1 MNSETSDA
9 VGDAAQPERKGRRA
23 RTDVAVM
30 MVLATL
36 VSVLL
41 IGAFNFFSARD
52 LLNRTVETQLLEVGN
67 SRATQIEQGLD
78 SVKDIAVTLADGP
91 GVLEAV
97 NDLAD
102 GYSVL
107 DVTPTEAQ
115 VAELRSL
122 YEDGIAAV
130 IPPGFEAPTVD
141 EVFPISERA
150 QYLQSTYISQNPN
163 EVRADLLDPGDGTQY
178 SAAHAEHH
186 PFLRAELEALGL
198 GDGLLIDAATSSVV
212 YSVDK
217 NVDFATDLAAGP
229 HRDSALAEAVLDRL
243 RSAAV
248 DEAVLV
254 DIEPYV
260 PAGNEPVLF
269 VAAAIR
275 DEGRVVGA
283 LALEVPNRALTEIT
297 TAGQDWEGTGLGD
310 TGEIY
315 IVGGDRRLRTESR
328 LWLEDPAGYRD
339 ALDDAGYDAEVGDAV
354 EAFGTTVLI
363 QPADTDPVEE
373 ALAGDLF
380 VGGSANYLDRG
391 TLSVAN
397 ELEIPELTWVMV
409 AEITTAEAQ
418 GPLRRH
424 MRNLVILAVV
434 LIPIVVVLAFFIAR
448 RILRPIDPIMA
459 AAGRVGD
466 GDIDV
471 ELVVPGKDE
480 YADLAKKFN
489 GVLDALHEQRAD
501 ITATEAETTE
511 MLLAV
516 LPRRLVEQYQRG
528 DRELAEAVRNATMIA
543 VYVEE
548 PEVGTPYEQ
557 EILAEH
563 AAAISAGLVA
573 LAEQFGVEH
582 LGSTATQALYA
593 VGLQVEG
600 EEAGPAVAFATAARA
615 WIAEAAEEAGLVI
628 TSHFGLAAGD
638 VFAGV
643 VGTERIAFNV
653 WGAPRRD
660 ASTLAAVAAPG
671 QILIDPAV
679 AAQISDE
686 WAVEPVPE
694 LVDLAGK
701 RLKGWRVV
709 GRRADVKSAEETL
722 EAR

>member
-1 MNSETSDA
+1 MTDETPSDTS
-9 VGDAAQPERKGRRA
+9 DAAQPEPKGRRA

-41 IGAFNFFSARD
+41 IGAFNFFSARN
-52 LLNRTVETQLLEVGN
+52 LLNSTVEEQLLEVGD
-67 SRATQIEQGLD
+67 SRATRIKQGLD

-102 GYSVL
+102 GYAVL
-107 DVTPTEAQ
+107 DVTPTGAE
-115 VAELRSL
+115 VAELRSQ
-122 YEDGIAAV
+122 YEEGIAAA

-141 EVFPISERA
+141 DLFPISERA
-150 QYLQSTYISQNPN
+150 QYLQSIYINQNPF
-163 EVRADLLDPGDGTQY
+163 EVRADLVDPGDDTQY

-186 PFLRAELEALGL
+186 PWLRAELGALEL

-217 NVDFATDLAAGP
+217 NIDFGTDLAAGP
-229 HRDSALAEAVLDRL
+229 HRDSALASAVLDRL

-254 DIEPYV
+254 DIEPYA

-275 DEGRVVGA
+275 DQGRVVGA
-283 LALEVPNRALTEIT
+283 LALEVPDRVLTEIT
-297 TAGQDWEGTGLGD
+297 TADQDWEDTGLGD

-328 LWLEDPAGYRD
+328 LWLEDPAGYLD
-339 ALDDAGYDAEVGDAV
+339 ALDDAGYDAEVGEAV

-363 QPADTDPVEE
+363 QPADTDPVEA
-373 ALAGDLF
+373 ALAGDFF
-380 VGGSANYLDRG
+380 VGGSANYLDQG
-391 TLSVAN
+391 TLSVAA
-397 ELEIPELTWVMV
+397 ELDIPEVNWAMV
-409 AEITTAEAQ
+409 AEVTTAEAQ

-434 LIPIVVVLAFFIAR
+434 LIPIVIALAFFIAR
-448 RILRPIDPIMA
+448 GILRPIDPIMA
-459 AAGRVGD
+459 AAGRVGE

-471 ELVVPGKDE
+471 ELVVPGRDE
-480 YADLAKKFN
+480 YADLAKKFD
-489 GVLDALHEQRAD
+489 GVLDALQEQRAD
-501 ITATEAETTE
+501 LQATAAETTE
-511 MLLAV
+511 LLLAV

-543 VYVEE
+543 VFVEE
-548 PEVGTPYEQ
+548 PEVVAASEQ

-563 AAAISAGLVA
+563 TAAISTGLVA

-600 EEAGPAVAFATAARA
+600 EEAGPAVAFAAAAQA
-615 WIAEAAEEAGLVI
+615 WIAEAAEAAGLVI

-638 VFAGV
+638 VFVGV

-660 ASTLAAVAAPG
+660 AATLAAVAAAG
-671 QILIDPAV
+671 QILVDPAV
-679 AAQISDE
+679 ASQISDE

-701 RLKGWRVV
+701 RLKGWWVV
-709 GRRADVKSAEETL
+709 GRRADVEAAEETV
-722 EAR
+722 ETP

>member
-1 MNSETSDA
+1 MTAETPPTPSHA
-9 VGDAAQPERKGRRA
+9 TQPEQKGRRA
-23 RTDVAVM
+23 RTDVAIV

-36 VSVLL
+36 VSVFL
-41 IGAFNFFSARD
+41 IGSFNFFSARD

-78 SVKDIAVTLADGP
+78 AVKDNAVTMADGR
-91 GVLEAV
+91 GVLEAL

-102 GYSVL
+102 GYDAL
-107 DVTPTEAQ
+107 DVTLTEAE
-115 VAELRSL
+115 VAELRAL
-122 YEDGIAAV
+122 YEEGIAAA
-130 IPPGFEAPTVD
+130 IPPGFQAPAVD
-141 EVFPISERA
+141 DLFPISDRA
-150 QYLQSTYISQNPN
+150 QYLQSVYIAQNPF
-163 EVRADLLDPGDGTQY
+163 EVRADLVDPGDGTQY

-186 PFLRAELEALGL
+186 PWLQDLLGALEV

-217 NVDFATDLAAGP
+217 NVDFGTNLAAGP

-243 RSAAV
+243 GSAGA
-248 DEAVLV
+248 DEAVLI
-254 DIEPYV
+254 DIEPYA

-283 LALEVPNRALTEIT
+283 IALEVPNALLTEVT

-328 LWLEDPAGYRD
+328 LWLEDPAGYLD
-339 ALDDAGYDAEVGDAV
+339 ALDDAGYEAEVGEAV
-354 EAFGTTVLI
+354 EAFGSTVLI
-363 QPADTDPVEE
+363 QPADTHPVDE

-380 VGGSANYLDRG
+380 VGGSGNYLDED

-397 ELEIPELTWVMV
+397 ELDIDEVNWVMV

-424 MRNLVILAVV
+424 IRNLVVLAAL
-434 LIPIVVVLAFFIAR
+434 LIPIVIGLAFFIAQ

-480 YADLAKKFN
+480 YADLARKFD
-489 GVLDALHEQRAD
+489 GVLDTLRQQRTD
-501 ITATEAETTE
+501 LQATEAETTDL
-511 MLLAV
+511 LLAV
-516 LPRRLVEQYQRG
+516 LPRRLVDQYQQG
-528 DRELAEAVRNATMIA
+528 DRELAEAVRNATMISIRI
-543 VYVEE
+543 EE
-548 PEVGTPYEQ
+548 PDVATPSGQ

-563 AAAISAGLVA
+563 TAAISAGLVA
-573 LAEQFGVEH
+573 LAEQSGVEH
-582 LGSTATQALYA
+582 LGSTATQGLYA
-593 VGLQVEG
+593 AGLDVEG
-600 EEAGPAVAFATAARA
+600 EEAGRAVDFVTAAQA
-615 WIAEAAEEAGLVI
+615 WIAEAAEEAALVI

-638 VFAGV
+638 VFVGV
-643 VGTERIAFNV
+643 VGTTRIAFNV
-653 WGAPRRD
+653 WGAPGRD
-660 ASTLAAVAAPG
+660 AATLAAVAAPG
-671 QILIDPAV
+671 QILVDPAV
-679 AAQISDE
+679 ASQISDE

-709 GRRADVKSAEETL
+709 GRRADVEAAEETL
-722 EAR
+722 GTR